1 MKMEK
6 FHMCPRFENAFEL
19 LGKRWTGLIIR
30 TLLNG
35 QNRFSDIE
43 EAIPNMSARML
54 TERFKEL
61 EKAGIILRK
70 VYPETPVRIEYELT
84 EKGRELQNHLTIL
97 VHCLK
102 NRDVQYY
109 LKIVLH
115 IFCVVF
121 FIVCVVILI
130 NVP

>member
-1 MKMEK
+1 MEK

-30 TLLNG
+30 TLLYG

-84 EKGRELQNHLTIL
+84 EKGRELQSSMDEIQKWAEKWN
-97 VHCLK
+97 
-102 NRDVQYY
+102 
-109 LKIVLH
+109 
-115 IFCVVF
+115 
-121 FIVCVVILI
+121 
-130 NVP
+130 

>member
-1 MKMEK
+1 MEK

-61 EKAGIILRK
+61 EKEGLIIRK

-84 EKGRELQNHLTIL
+84 EKGRDLQ
-97 VHCLK
+97 
-102 NRDVQYY
+102 
-109 LKIVLH
+109 IVMDE
-115 IFCVVF
+115 IQKWAEKWT
-121 FIVCVVILI
+121 
-130 NVP
+130 

>member
-1 MKMEK
+1 MEK

-61 EKAGIILRK
+61 EKEGIIIRK
-70 VYPETPVRIEYELT
+70 VYPETPVRIEYKLT
-84 EKGRELQNHLTIL
+84 EKGRDLQSAMDEIQKWAEKWN
-97 VHCLK
+97 
-102 NRDVQYY
+102 
-109 LKIVLH
+109 
-115 IFCVVF
+115 
-121 FIVCVVILI
+121 
-130 NVP
+130 

>member
-1 MKMEK
+1 MEK
-6 FHMCPRFENAFEL
+6 YHMCPKFENAFEL

-35 QNRFSDIE
+35 QKRFSDIA

-61 EKAGIILRK
+61 EEEGIILRK

-84 EKGRELQNHLTIL
+84 EKGLDLQAVMDEIQNWAE
-97 VHCLK
+97 K
-102 NRDVQYY
+102 WN
-109 LKIVLH
+109 
-115 IFCVVF
+115 
-121 FIVCVVILI
+121 
-130 NVP
+130 